1 MASLDRFAAE
11 FDRLRGLPPEQRA
24 AALEALDLAPQDRA
38 ILARLLAAD
47 AQTGDPLAQT
57 LSASAAR
64 LGAERVEQLGPY
76 RLLRELGSGGMGT
89 VLLAE
94 RVSGGFSQQVAI
106 KLLRG
111 FPTSDGL
118 RRLRQERQILAALDH
133 PHIARLLDGGETA
146 DGQPWLALEYVDG
159 LPLLEHAA
167 QHAPRLRERLALFDA
182 MLEAVGHAHQHL
194 IVHRDLKPANVMVA
208 RGGQVKLLDFGIA
221 RLVAVDSTDGADDA
235 STRIFSAGYASPEQ
249 QQGRAVTTA
258 SDIYSLGVLLGELI
272 TARRADG
279 SPAQDG
285 LAALTPDAEL
295 AGIVAK
301 AADAD
306 PARRYASAGA
316 LRDDLQRYLD
326 GRPVR
331 AARLTRWYRLR
342 KFLQRHRW
350 GAAAATAALLAAA
363 FFVWRL
369 DLARERALAA
379 EAAAQQAL
387 AASEREAARAR
398 EALAFL
404 TDAFEAASP
413 DNAMSRDVSVRSLL
427 DAAQAQLSARTDPS
441 LVQSMQRLLGKLYG
455 ELGDVAAALKLMR
468 AGTAGVEP
476 VDRAQALRL
485 AEDYDDFANLLGMEG
500 DAAASLAAA
509 QQAGAWRERFA
520 PDDAVAQVRTLL
532 GLGVAQHRGGDDE
545 KAIALL
551 RQALELGR
559 TRSDVP
565 LALYVEVAQPL
576 ASLLATAS
584 EASAALAVVDE
595 ALKRVNLQR
604 PPESPEHILLLR
616 AKAMALSADGDPAAA
631 ETLLRRAIAL
641 QQKVVDPGG
650 SRMMVLTNDL
660 ALALNDQGRYREAVE
675 ALRQS
680 DRHMSEAGLSGAT
693 DRAVSH
699 GNYGGILEN
708 AGDYTAALAE
718 FRQAMRALDEGG
730 IDADH
735 QVRRRLARS
744 EARTLGR
751 AGEFSRAQAMLTDL
765 RARAARLDGEDS
777 IEYAMVT
784 WQLVLLARQMHDP
797 ERGLAL
803 LGEAEK
809 LWPPLIPATHP
820 IFLHMRRARAAFAL
834 DQGDVALAARELE
847 AAVKGFE
854 AAAAQPVDLAIARS
868 ELAAAR
874 LRNAGLVAAPLKD
887 AERTAARTLLDT
899 ALPVLR
905 ETLMP
910 TEISRVAAE
919 KTDRELRAA
928 P

>member
-11 FDRLRGLPPEQRA
+11 FDRLRELPPAQRA
-24 AALEALDLAPQDRA
+24 AALAALDLAPLDRDM
-38 ILARLLAAD
+38 LARLLAAD

-57 LSASAAR
+57 LSDSAAR

-118 RRLRQERQILAALDH
+118 RRLRRERQILAALDH

-167 QHAPRLRERLALFDA
+167 QHASRLRERLALFDA
-182 MLEAVGHAHQHL
+182 MLDAVGHAHQHL

-221 RLVAVDSTDGADDA
+221 RLVAVDTTDGADA

-279 SPAQDG
+279 SFAQSG
-285 LAALTPDAEL
+285 LAPLLPDAEL

-331 AARLTRWYRLR
+331 AARLTRGYRLR

-369 DLARERALAA
+369 DLARARALAA

-427 DAAQAQLSARTDPS
+427 DAAQAQLSARTDAA

-455 ELGDVAAALKLMR
+455 ELGDVATALKLMR

-476 VDRAQALRL
+476 GDRAQALRL
-485 AEDYDDFANLLGMEG
+485 AEDYDDFSNLLGVEG

-520 PDDAVAQVRTLL
+520 PDDAVAQVRTLQSL
-532 GLGVAQHRGGDDE
+532 GMAQHRGGDDE

-551 RQALELGR
+551 RQALELCR
-559 TRSDVP
+559 ARSDMP

-584 EASAALAVVDE
+584 EGKAALAVIDE
-595 ALKRVNLQR
+595 ALRRVNLQR

-616 AKAMALSADGDPAAA
+616 GKAIALNADGDPAAA
-631 ETLLRRAIAL
+631 EALLRRAIAL

-660 ALALNDQGRYREAVE
+660 ALTLNDQGRYREAVE
-675 ALRQS
+675 ALHQS

-718 FRQAMRALDEGG
+718 FREAARVLDEGG

-751 AGEFSRAQAMLTDL
+751 AGEFSRAQSMLTDL
-765 RARAARLDGEDS
+765 RTRAARLDGEDS
-777 IEYAMVT
+777 IEYAMLT

-809 LWPPLIPATHP
+809 LWPALIPATHP
-820 IFLHMRRARAAFAL
+820 IFLHIRRARASFAL
-834 DQGDVALAARELE
+834 DQGDVALAITELE
-847 AAVKGFE
+847 AAIKGFE
-854 AAAAQPVDLAIARS
+854 ATATSPVDLAIARS

-874 LRNAGLVAAPLKD
+874 LRNIGLVAAPLKD
-887 AERTAARTLLDT
+887 AERTAARALLDT

-910 TEISRVAAE
+910 TEISLLAAE

>member
-11 FDRLRGLPPEQRA
+11 FDRLSGLPPEQRA
-24 AALEALDLAPQDRA
+24 TALEALDLAPQDRVM
-38 ILARLLAAD
+38 LARLLAAD

-64 LGAERVEQLGPY
+64 LSAERVEQLGPY
-76 RLLRELGSGGMGT
+76 RPLRELGSGGMGT

-221 RLVAVDSTDGADDA
+221 RLIAVDESGGADA

-258 SDIYSLGVLLGELI
+258 SDLYSLGVLLGELI

-285 LAALTPDAEL
+285 LVPLTLDAEL

-306 PARRYASAGA
+306 PVRRYASAGA

-342 KFLQRHRW
+342 KFLWRHRW
-350 GAAAATAALLAAA
+350 AAAAAAAALLAAA

-455 ELGDVAAALKLMR
+455 ELGDVATALKLMR

-476 VDRAQALRL
+476 GDRAQALRL
-485 AEDYDDFANLLGMEG
+485 AEDYDDFANLLGVEG

-559 TRSDVP
+559 TRRDVP

-584 EASAALAVVDE
+584 EGSAALAVIDE
-595 ALKRVNLQR
+595 ALRRVNLQR
-604 PPESPEHILLLR
+604 PPESPEYILLLR
-616 AKAMALSADGDPAAA
+616 AKAAALSADGDPAAA
-631 ETLLRRAIAL
+631 EALLRRAIAL

-660 ALALNDQGRYREAVE
+660 ALTLNDQGRYREAVV

-680 DRHMSEAGLSGAT
+680 DRHMVEAGLSGAT

-708 AGDYTAALAE
+708 AGDYAAALAE
-718 FRQAMRALDEGG
+718 FRQAVRALDEGG

-744 EARTLGR
+744 EARTLAR

-765 RARAARLDGEDS
+765 RARALRLDGKDS

-784 WQLVLLARQMHDP
+784 WQLVLLARQMHAP

-809 LWPPLIPATHP
+809 LWPALIPATHP
-820 IFLHMRRARAAFAL
+820 IFLHMRRARAGFAL
-834 DQGDVALAARELE
+834 DLGDEERAAAELE
-847 AAVKGFE
+847 AAVSGFE
-854 AAAAQPVDLAIARS
+854 AAATLPVDLAIARS
-868 ELAAAR
+868 ELAAVR
-874 LRNAGLVAAPLKD
+874 VRRAGRAAAPLRNS
-887 AERTAARTLLDT
+887 ERAAARALLDL

-905 ETLMP
+905 EALMP
-910 TEISRVAAE
+910 GEISLLAAE
-919 KTDRELRAA
+919 KADRELRALR
-928 P
+928 